1 MNLRMESKK
10 SATAGLLLAVLT
22 WGISFPIIK
31 AALGEIDPFFF
42 IFLIFSLVA
51 VIVLIYLVIFG
62 KSLRRLL
69 DKKILWI
76 LGITNA
82 AGFIMEFY
90 GLTLTTASKAS
101 LLVNVNVVFMAI
113 FSAILLKEK
122 INSRAKVGILIGVVG
137 VFLTTTGGDLTVLGT
152 GSAIGDMIIFVGGII
167 WAYSNIYNKRAVMEL
182 GLSAMDVTESMTL
195 TTTIALAPFI
205 LVSPLTFH
213 VSPFSVSALL
223 YITLICT
230 FLGFFLFYKALKS
243 LTIVNAGIVMLF
255 EIVVAIITASI
266 FLGETIPPIG
276 AVGGVLIG
284 AAILLVS

>member
-1 MNLRMESKK
+1 MDLKMESKK
-10 SATAGLLLAVLT
+10 SAIAGLLLAVLL
-22 WGISFPIIK
+22 WGVSFPIIK

-42 IFLIFSLVA
+42 IFLRFGLA
-51 VIVLIYLVIFG
+51 ALIVLGYLAVFRRP
-62 KSLRRLL
+62 LRRLL
-69 DKKILWI
+69 DNRILWI

-82 AGFIMEFY
+82 AGFAMEFF
-90 GLTLTTASKAS
+90 GLTLTTASKAA

-122 INSRAKVGILIGVVG
+122 INGRAKVGILIGVAG
-137 VFLTTTGGDLTVLGT
+137 VFLTTTGGDLSVLGT
-152 GSAIGDMIIFVGGII
+152 GSAIGDLIIFTGGII

-195 TTTIALAPFI
+195 TTAIALAPLM

-223 YITLICT
+223 YVTLICT

-243 LTIVNAGIVMLF
+243 LTVVNAGIVMLF
-255 EIVVAIITASI
+255 EIVVAIVTASA
-266 FLGETIPPIG
+266 FLGEAIPPLG

-284 AAILLVS
+284 AAIVLVS